1 MVHDSTDLGQG
12 AWTGWAGVHACPI
25 TPAFAKAKR
34 KSSEW
39 IPGRLLVVRFR
50 RLRLAHRRACV
61 RANAKHG
68 ERSVFGSAHHGY
80 AGDVP
85 PRTRYAKCG
94 DLDIAHKVTGDG
106 PLDILVVPS
115 FVSNLDFS
123 WATPAAKAWL
133 DRLASYG
140 RLILFDKAGTG
151 LSDPIPGPR
160 TLEQRVEEIDA
171 VLDAVDSRRAALLGV
186 SEGGP
191 MSILYAATRP
201 GRVQALALFGTFATL
216 TAPAPPDETRASL
229 ASKGLPQRH
238 LPTDMQLKRVVSFWH
253 SATERWGE
261 GEALAQ
267 LLPSFGDAQQLAVLE
282 RLCASPGMAR
292 ATLQS
297 LTLINVIDVLPTITV
312 PTLVVHATDDLVPV
326 QYGRFIAEQIP
337 GARMLEVTGRDHAPW
352 IAEHAARIGDE
363 LEEFLT
369 GARHAA
375 TTERVLST
383 VLFTDIVGSTERA
396 SALGDA
402 RWRAVLERHNE
413 VSRTE
418 LRRFGGK
425 EVKATGDGFLA
436 TFDGPARAI
445 HCTEAIRDAVGELGI
460 EIRAGIHTG
469 ECERIGDDVGG
480 IAVHIASRVNALAG
494 PREILVSR
502 TVRDLVVGSGI
513 AFQERGSHA
522 LKGIPGEW
530 DLVAVVPRALAQESP
545 EVMLAQALTPGPRE
559 SMRMGDRVFSAVARR
574 APSVLRAASRFEDR
588 KRAAGPAT

>member
-1 MVHDSTDLGQG
+1 MLGRPLV
-12 AWTGWAGVHACPI
+12 AETG
-25 TPAFAKAKR
+25 
-34 KSSEW
+34 S
-39 IPGRLLVVRFR
+39 GRR
-50 RLRLAHRRACV
+50 
-61 RANAKHG
+61 
-68 ERSVFGSAHHGY
+68 GY
-80 AGDVP
+80 AGGVP

-94 DLDIAHKVTGDG
+94 DLDIAYQVTGEG
-106 PLDILVVPS
+106 PLDILIVPS

-123 WATPAAKAWL
+123 WAHPMAKAWQ

-171 VLDAVDSRRAALLGV
+171 VLDAVDSQRAALLGV

-201 GRVQALALFGTFATL
+201 GRVQALGLFGTFAVAGT
-216 TAPAPPDETRASL
+216 PAPPDEMRASL
-229 ASKGLPQRH
+229 ASKGLPERYW
-238 LPTDMQLKRVVSFWH
+238 PTDAQLERLAAFWRV
-253 SATERWGE
+253 ATERWGE
-261 GEALAQ
+261 GEALGH
-267 LLPSFGDAQQLAVLE
+267 LIPSFGDAQQLGILE

-297 LTLINVIDVLPTITV
+297 TALINVIDVLPTISV

-326 QYGRFIAEQIP
+326 QGGRFIAEQIP

-352 IAEHAARIGDE
+352 ITDHAALIGDE

-369 GARHAA
+369 GARHAG

-396 SALGDA
+396 TELGDA
-402 RWRAVLERHNE
+402 RWRALLERHNE
-413 VSRTE
+413 VTRAD
-418 LRRFGGK
+418 LGRFGGK

-445 HCTEAIRDAVGELGI
+445 HCTEAIRDAVSGLGI

-469 ECERIGDDVGG
+469 ECERIGEDVGG
-480 IAVHIASRVNALAG
+480 IAVHIAARVNALAG
-494 PREILVSR
+494 PQEILVSR

-530 DLVAVVPRALAQESP
+530 DLVAVVPRTSAHESP
-545 EVMLAQALTPGPRE
+545 EVMLAQAPTPGPRE

-588 KRAAGPAT
+588 KRAAHPAT

>member
-1 MVHDSTDLGQG
+1 M
-12 AWTGWAGVHACPI
+12 
-25 TPAFAKAKR
+25 
-34 KSSEW
+34 
-39 IPGRLLVVRFR
+39 
-50 RLRLAHRRACV
+50 HRR
-61 RANAKHG
+61 
-68 ERSVFGSAHHGY
+68 Y
-80 AGDVP
+80 ARGVP

-94 DLDIAHKVTGDG
+94 DLEIAYQVMGEG

-123 WATPAAKAWL
+123 WAAPTVKAWH

-160 TLEQRVEEIDA
+160 TLEQRVEEVDA
-171 VLDAVDSRRAALLGV
+171 VLNAVDSERAALLGV

-191 MSILYAATRP
+191 MSILHAATRP
-201 GRVQALALFGTFATL
+201 GRVQALCLFGSFAIL

-229 ASKGLPQRH
+229 ASKGLPERYW
-238 LPTDMQLKRVVSFWH
+238 PTDGQLERGAAFWL
-253 SATERWGE
+253 SATEGWGE

-267 LLPSFGDAQQLAVLE
+267 LVPSLGEAQQLGVLE

-297 LTLINVIDVLPTITV
+297 ATLINVIDVLPTIAV

-326 QYGRFIAEQIP
+326 QYGRFIADQIP

-352 IAEHAARIGDE
+352 IADHAGLIGDE

-396 SALGDA
+396 TELGDA

-413 VSRTE
+413 VTRAE
-418 LRRFGGK
+418 LARFGGR
-425 EVKATGDGFLA
+425 EVKVTGDGFLA

-445 HCTEAIRDAVGELGI
+445 HCTEAIRDAVSGLGI
-460 EIRAGIHTG
+460 EVRAGIHTG
-469 ECERIGDDVGG
+469 ECERIGGDVGG
-480 IAVHIASRVNALAG
+480 IAVHIAARVNALAG

-513 AFQERGSHA
+513 AFQERGTHP
-522 LKGIPGEW
+522 LKGVPGDW
-530 DLVAVVPRALAQESP
+530 DLLTVVPRASAQESP
-545 EVMLAQALTPGPRE
+545 EVMLAQAPTPGPRE

-588 KRAAGPAT
+588 KRAARPAT